1 MDVSR
6 SDAPARPV
14 ATAGDRLLGELAA
27 ARRGSRPAA
36 TKPRGSRRRRRRL
49 LVLLALVILACIGYA
64 AARSAQAAL
73 AARSGKADLQRAA
86 AALKAQHVGQA
97 RAAFAAAGRHFAAAR
112 HDLHA
117 MGPLLPVSHVI
128 PLARLQVRGLETMAD
143 VGSLLS
149 ASGMHLAD
157 AAGGLLTAQHAGK
170 PLSQSLPQLHA
181 VAIAMHGADAALQDA
196 QSRTHTLDGYRLL
209 GPLGHTRTALE
220 AELARAAPQA
230 AETDHGMRLLLWL
243 IGVNGPH
250 RVLVFSQNPDEV
262 RPTGGFLGTYGI
274 LTGDRGHVALP
285 SYGDI
290 LQWVAGHQDVGLPPS
305 QSPNAFQFASPPEAQ
320 GIANVNASPDWEHA
334 SNLAMQFWSDA
345 GGRPVDGVVSLE
357 PQTLARVLAVLGP
370 VQVPS
375 YGVTVTAG
383 NLVRK
388 LDYYTHRE
396 AVRSQ
401 PGTVRKQFIDDLS
414 HVVVQ
419 KVLAA
424 PSSRWLDL
432 GKAMAASFR
441 SGEALIWS
449 ADPSV
454 QRDITAL
461 GWSGAYPN
469 QPGDFYA
476 DAEFEYG
483 AKNGHAL
490 QRTFTHTVR
499 LKADGSGTAMTTMR
513 LRNTAPYARYY
524 NVDSLSYI
532 TPYGP
537 VGGTLTGAD
546 KPDSSE
552 PSLWNHP
559 SIGYLRAAQ
568 PLGSTKLTV
577 GWHAPY
583 LARPRTDGTLLYTLQ
598 FRGQPGH
605 TGDILHL
612 NVTPPAGWH
621 WAGKSPP
628 STVHLAGTFNGSWL
642 LRRD

>member
-1 MDVSR
+1 V
-6 SDAPARPV
+6 
-14 ATAGDRLLGELAA
+14 LAVV
-27 ARRGSRPAA
+27 
-36 TKPRGSRRRRRRL
+36 
-49 LVLLALVILACIGYA
+49 LVVLACVAYA
-64 AARSAQAAL
+64 AYRAAQAAL

-86 AALKAQHVGQA
+86 TELRAQHVGAA
-97 RAAFAAAGRHFAAAR
+97 RLAFAAAGRHFAAAR

-149 ASGMHLAD
+149 GAGTHLSV

-170 PLSQSLPQLHA
+170 PLSQSLPQLRA
-181 VAIAMHGADAALQDA
+181 VATAMHGADVALQDA
-196 QSRTHTLDGYRLL
+196 QSRTHTLDGYRLI

-220 AELARAAPQA
+220 SQLATTAPQA

-243 IGVNGPH
+243 IGANGPN
-250 RVLVFSQNPDEV
+250 RVLVFSQNPDEI
-262 RPTGGFLGTYGI
+262 RPTGGYLGTYGV
-274 LTGDRGHVALP
+274 LAADGGHVALP
-285 SYGDI
+285 HYGDI
-290 LQWVAGHQDVGLPPS
+290 LQWVASHQNVGIRPS
-305 QSPNAFQFASPPEAQ
+305 RSPVAFHFATPPEAQ
-320 GIANVNASPDWEHA
+320 GFANVNASPDWEHA
-334 SNLAMQFWSDA
+334 SNLAMQFWREA
-345 GGRPVDGVVSLE
+345 GRGPVDGVVSLE
-357 PQTLARVLAVLGP
+357 PQTLARTLAVLGP
-370 VQVPS
+370 VRVAT
-375 YGVTVTAG
+375 YGQTVTAS
-383 NLVRK
+383 NLVSK
-388 LDYYTHRE
+388 LDYYTHGE
-396 AVRSQ
+396 ASQ
-401 PGTVRKQFIDDLS
+401 GKSNVARKQFISDLS
-414 HVVVQ
+414 QVVVQ

-424 PSSRWLDL
+424 PSSKWLGL
-432 GKAMAASFR
+432 GKALAASFR
-441 SGEALIWS
+441 AGEALAWS
-449 ADPSV
+449 SDPSV

-461 GWSGAYPN
+461 GWSGTYPN

-483 AKNGHAL
+483 AKNGGAL
-490 QRTFTHTVR
+490 KRTFTHTVR
-499 LKADGSGTAMTTMR
+499 LNANGSGTAMTTMR
-513 LRNTAPYARYY
+513 LRNTAAYDPGY
-524 NVDSLSYI
+524 NIDSLSYI

-552 PSLWNHP
+552 PPLWNHP

-568 PLGSTKLTV
+568 PLGSTQLTV

-621 WAGKSPP
+621 WAGKPPP
-628 STVHLAGTFNGSWL
+628 STVHLAGTFNGLWL